1 MIANSQSPTVRC
13 KCLLRRRLHQQA
25 RAAELLGMRRRRAR
39 LRDHVVDEAVLVP
52 DAGGLVLSAVA
63 LALVHVLEDLQ
74 EAPVVLLQ
82 DRVLGAQVQRPARRG
97 RPRRSPAASA
107 WARPARHPP
116 PPAGALAPASAC
128 SAQGRLARGRG
139 AHHCL
144 VSAYSKHDLA
154 KPRMDFSVLYLR
166 RRGAPALGRMRSAR
180 RSAHGVTFQAV
191 AGSGDRTVVLS
202 RSALRH
208 GLSTRNKDA
217 ATQSVSVHLQ
227 TLRAH
232 DLSAR
237 DGAAERERTCP
248 ARRPRHRTGAPR
260 GAPARRRRPA

>member
-116 PPAGALAPASAC
+116 PPPGPWHQPPHAAPRAAW
-128 SAQGRLARGRG
+128 RG
-139 AHHCL
+139 A
-144 VSAYSKHDLA
+144 AA
-154 KPRMDFSVLYLR
+154 RTTAWSVR
-166 RRGAPALGRMRSAR
+166 TRSTTWQSRGWTSPCCTCA
-180 RSAHGVTFQAV
+180 
-191 AGSGDRTVVLS
+191 
-202 RSALRH
+202 
-208 GLSTRNKDA
+208 
-217 ATQSVSVHLQ
+217 
-227 TLRAH
+227 
-232 DLSAR
+232 
-237 DGAAERERTCP
+237 AAEPRPSAACA
-248 ARRPRHRTGAPR
+248 ARAGLRMVSRFRQ
-260 GAPARRRRPA
+260 